1 MFERLLYILTYCLFA
16 IIVLMAATP
25 ARANDAFIY
34 YNSTQT
40 GAEYSRLKSHY
51 ESLGFTVTGSTSTTV
66 SSSDVS
72 GKELVIDIAGT
83 SNCGS
88 TCRSVYDSYVG
99 SGGKLIIAA
108 PQGASNRQSNIESL
122 IENKMSVGTM
132 TYLSSTCST
141 DLCWYSVSVGDYA
154 TASQTTLPGAGQL
167 FNATGGTAMASNT
180 SGSSWHSWYKWD
192 YGSNGGTII
201 VTMGYDQFQTN
212 LQNTS
217 NMTVFLTTVAEEEGL
232 YSSTPTYS
240 SAPTSAQLQ
249 SRTDSRNI
257 TTNGNAVYI
266 TQSGD
271 NIDLDIVQY
280 DNDNLIAGTSST
292 ANNITD
298 ATITGDDNTVNITQ
312 GNNAGSFS
320 DDNVTLLDISGTNNT
335 LTVRQG
341 DNVDDVGGHRSS
353 TNIVGDYN
361 TLGILQQ
368 NDGGVGSN
376 GHFMEIDVAG
386 NSNVMYMDQK
396 DDGDKMLFMDINGS
410 SNDVD
415 IIQQGTGEHF
425 LDVTAGSNQT
435 IDVLQD
441 GSGSHAATINM
452 SGYTSTLDL
461 DQSGSTDKTYSLNQV
476 CTNANGCG
484 TTTITQN

>member
-1 MFERLLYILTYCLFA
+1 MFERFLYILTYWLFA
-16 IIVLMAATP
+16 IVLWMALTP
-25 ARANDAFIY
+25 AKANDLLIY
-34 YNSTQT
+34 YSSNESSQ
-40 GAEYSRLKSHY
+40 YSNLKSHF
-51 ESLGFTVTGSTSTTV
+51 EDLGFTVTGSTSGTV
-66 SSSDVS
+66 SSSAVS
-72 GKELVIDIAGT
+72 GKELVIDIVGN

-88 TCRSVYDSYVG
+88 TCRSVYDSYVSG
-99 SGGKLIIAA
+99 GGKLIIAVEN
-108 PQGASNRQSNIESL
+108 GASNRQNNIESL
-122 IENKMSVGTM
+122 IENKMSVGSM
-132 TYLSSTCST
+132 TYYSSWSNDGYTSRAE
-141 DLCWYSVSVGDYA
+141 GDYA
-154 TASQTTLPGAGQL
+154 SSTASENLLPYTDTVIS
-167 FNATGGTAMASNT
+167 ATGGTAMAKQYS
-180 SGSSWHSWYKWD
+180 SSWATWYKWD
-192 YGSNGGTII
+192 YGSNGGSVM
-201 VTMGYDQFQTN
+201 VTTGYGQFLSTN
-212 LQNTS
+212 AYAG
-217 NMTVFLTTVAEEEGL
+217 NMETFLTTAMEEEGL

-249 SRTDSRNI
+249 SRTDSRSI
-257 TTNGNAVYI
+257 SSNGNAVYI

-271 NIDLDIVQY
+271 NLDLDIVQY
-280 DNDNLIAGTSST
+280 DNDNLVAGTSTTSST
-292 ANNITD
+292 IAN

-312 GNNAGSFS
+312 GNNVGSFS

-353 TNIVGDYN
+353 TNIVGNYN

-461 DQSGSTDKTYSLNQV
+461 DQSGSTDKTYSLNQI